1 MSMAMTREVEL
12 SCGPV
17 TVRELTVG
25 EIRAWL
31 KQVER
36 REDAEA
42 SEVDAVGL
50 ALFEDIT
57 FEDLQRLTTLKA
69 KALDALAPSEL
80 RALIDVAKELNADFF
95 AMRRRLL
102 QLGQAVVGSAP
113 PPGR

>member
-12 SCGPV
+12 ACGAV

-31 KQVER
+31 KQVEQ
-36 REDAEA
+36 REGNDF
-42 SEVDAVGL
+42 DPVGL
-50 ALFEDIT
+50 ALFEDVT
-57 FEDLQRLTTLKA
+57 FEDLQRMSTIA
-69 KALDALAPSEL
+69 AGDLDALAPSEV
-80 RALIDVAKELNADFF
+80 RTLIEAAKELNADFF

-102 QLGQAVVGSAP
+102 QLGQAVAGSEAP